1 MVSAQQL
8 MAGIKD
14 AVVNLD
20 IRELLKFAYGMQ
32 AGSARVL
39 FPEDLPRGHFDFLF
53 TMPSDAHEVLRNEL
67 KTRFG
72 LTAHRENREM
82 DVLSLRL
89 TDLKSWKRNISQ
101 KKDYTPQ
108 LPGEVTDS
116 TIDDLIPFLESKMGK
131 PVVNQTGLAGRYNTD
146 LKWNTASGE
155 AEKEN
160 IKQALFD
167 QLGLE
172 LVPTNMSIEMLV
184 VEKAK

>member
-1 MVSAQQL
+1 
-8 MAGIKD
+8 
-14 AVVNLD
+14 
-20 IRELLKFAYGMQ
+20 
-32 AGSARVL
+32 
-39 FPEDLPRGHFDFLF
+39 
-53 TMPSDAHEVLRNEL
+53 MPSDAHEVLRNEL

-89 TDLKSWKRNISQ
+89 TDPQ
-101 KKDYTPQ
+101 KLEAKYQSEKGLYAPAYQ
-108 LPGEVTDS
+108 EKCRYS